1 MMMHITH
8 NEPRIVQAHP
18 QQLACNLTWN
28 YEVSC
33 LTAGKWFKLE
43 LPGQR
48 TRLLFNS
55 LEDKLKLGYKRE
67 AQHQCNVNFWEEQS
81 DGVRVQVTDKTL
93 LETGQEVA
101 VLPGQDVKHLGP

>member
-1 MMMHITH
+1 MS
-8 NEPRIVQAHP
+8 V
-18 QQLACNLTWN
+18 
-28 YEVSC
+28 EVSC

-67 AQHQCNVNFWEEQS
+67 AQCQCNVNFWEEQS
-81 DGVRVQVTDKTL
+81 DGVRVRVTDKTPHF
-93 LETGQEVA
+93 ETDREVA